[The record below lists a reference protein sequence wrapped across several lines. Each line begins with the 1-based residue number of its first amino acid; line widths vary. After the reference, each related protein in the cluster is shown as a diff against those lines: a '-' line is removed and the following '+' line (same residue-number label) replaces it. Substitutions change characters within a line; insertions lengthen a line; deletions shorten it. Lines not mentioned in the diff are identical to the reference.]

1 MAYPRKHGW
10 PQFSL
15 RWMLGSMTWLAL
27 LIAVCVSQQQA
38 ATRQRVVIER
48 LKAAGMLPLTIVNG
62 KPVQP
67 PPHAPRPAPKT
78 P

>member
-1 MAYPRKHGW
+1 MAHPQKPGR

-15 RWMLGSMTWLAL
+15 RSLLGSMTWLAL
-27 LIAVCVSQQQA
+27 VIAICVSQQQA
-38 ATRQRVVIER
+38 ASRQRVVIER

-67 PPHAPRPAPKT
+67 PPPAPRPAPKT